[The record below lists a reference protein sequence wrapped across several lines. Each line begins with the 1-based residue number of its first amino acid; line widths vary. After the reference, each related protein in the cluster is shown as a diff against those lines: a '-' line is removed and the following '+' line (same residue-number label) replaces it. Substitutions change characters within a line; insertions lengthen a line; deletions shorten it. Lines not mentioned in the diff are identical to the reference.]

1 MASLDISAVNDSP
14 LIERER
20 MCRRSF
26 TFHRFTNVGNLELY
40 IALSRRHVHTTPS
53 SVHAKSLL
61 MLMVVSATCVCRDR
75 GSTNE
80 ILRRT
85 QDGISVFFTGQPSCI
100 WWYGQLRYFENYSRA
115 SEMPC
120 SETGRIHSCILT
132 SISRHL
138 PSLSGSSFL
147 NSVNQAVISLVVTVL
162 FPASTS
168 R

>member
-1 MASLDISAVNDSP
+1 
-14 LIERER
+14 

-26 TFHRFTNVGNLELY
+26 TFHRFTNVGNLDLY

-75 GSTNE
+75 CSTNE
-80 ILRRT
+80 ILGTKNSRWNL
-85 QDGISVFFTGQPSCI
+85 GFFTGQPSCI
-100 WWYGQLRYFENYSRA
+100 WWDRQLRYIENYSRA